1 MRGPRLAVV
10 LLAAAAGAA
19 APDAPR
25 VSRDQLAAV
34 EKSFDARIERA
45 IIDNPFL
52 LLGTTRGVYLP
63 GYGAVFTAELNL
75 ITLPAFTPFHPRFT
89 KEELAKIRAKKLER
103 LPLLKQ
109 LMQETMVGAAASLDK
124 VPPNEHIAF
133 GVSLFYHRSWEDTT
147 GLPSQVVLEA
157 PKQSLLD
164 YQARRITGQAL
175 EAVLR
180 VQEL

>member
-1 MRGPRLAVV
+1 MKGAT
-10 LLAAAAGAA
+10 LAAALLATAAVAA

-25 VSRDQLAAV
+25 VSRAALAAI
-34 EKSFDARIERA
+34 EKNFDARIERD

-75 ITLPAFTPFHPRFT
+75 ITLPAFTPFHPHFT

-103 LPLLKQ
+103 LPRLKR
-109 LMQETMVGAAASLDK
+109 LMQETLVGAAASLDT
-124 VPPNEHIAF
+124 VPPNERIAV

-147 GLPSQVVLEA
+147 GLPSQVIMEA
-157 PKQSLLD
+157 QKQSLLD
-164 YQARRITGQAL
+164 YQAQRITGAAL
-175 EAVLR
+175 EAALR

>member
-1 MRGPRLAVV
+1 MKGPM
-10 LLAAAAGAA
+10 LAAAWLVTAAVAA
-19 APDAPR
+19 APEAPR
-25 VSRDQLAAV
+25 VSRSALAAV
-34 EKSFDARIERA
+34 EKNFDARIERA

-75 ITLPAFTPFHPRFT
+75 ITLPAFTPFRPHFT

-109 LMQETMVGAAASLDK
+109 LMQETMVGAAASLDT
-124 VPPNEHIAF
+124 VPPNERIAVA
-133 GVSLFYHRSWEDTT
+133 VSLFYHRSWEDTT
-147 GLPSQVVLEA
+147 GLPSQLVMEA
-157 PKQSLLD
+157 QKQALLD
-164 YQARRITGQAL
+164 YQARRITAQSL